1 MWVGGNCSSPTPGV
15 CLLGAR
21 LLPFWGPAHHVRT
34 HLPGRDSE
42 YLPPVFTP
50 PQFPHPPELGTVI

>member
-1 MWVGGNCSSPTPGV
+1 MWVGGNCSGPTRGVSPAPSSSLSGDPHIMSAPT
-15 CLLGAR
+15 
-21 LLPFWGPAHHVRT
+21 F
-34 HLPGRDSE
+34 PGRDSE